1 VTSRDTTVSGCLA
14 DAGIPPSL
22 VRRVVIVCRTYPI
35 QVESPEGGW
44 SGPMSQEITLEEV
57 SKRSGIDLEELRKI
71 EKTSTT
77 NRKRRIG
84 EFDWELIRKAAFLNR
99 PTDIALSFADYFIS
113 KENRLAKRFK
123 QLTQEM
129 INMIEVV
136 EHVTR
141 ARVSLIGTGF
151 NSRSIIDRRDW

>member
-1 VTSRDTTVSGCLA
+1 
-14 DAGIPPSL
+14 
-22 VRRVVIVCRTYPI
+22 
-35 QVESPEGGW
+35 
-44 SGPMSQEITLEEV
+44 
-57 SKRSGIDLEELRKI
+57 LEELRKI
-71 EKTSTT
+71 EKTPTT

-99 PTDIALSFADYFIS
+99 PKDIALSFGDYFIS
-113 KENRLAKRFK
+113 KENRLAKRFE
-123 QLTQEM
+123 QLTQET

>member
-1 VTSRDTTVSGCLA
+1 
-14 DAGIPPSL
+14 
-22 VRRVVIVCRTYPI
+22 
-35 QVESPEGGW
+35 
-44 SGPMSQEITLEEV
+44 
-57 SKRSGIDLEELRKI
+57 
-71 EKTSTT
+71 
-77 NRKRRIG
+77 
-84 EFDWELIRKAAFLNR
+84 LNR

-113 KENRLAKRFK
+113 KENCLAKRFK